1 MENPA
6 YPAGGAAL
14 GVTVPIVVEYFAK
27 GKRLG
32 STTEEPNK
40 GVKYSAIMGL
50 GVGVGSVGVAVYD
63 HYQPEGKKLL
73 SNEARGFAAGLGGG
87 ALATG
92 VSVLVLDELRKR
104 KLYEFKK
111 SGKVPKDYKLP
122 PGGEGLETE
131 SASQMETSPMLI
143 ET

>member
-6 YPAGGAAL
+6 YPAGGAAI
-14 GVTVPIVVEYFAK
+14 GVTVPIVVEYFVK

-32 STTEEPNK
+32 ATKEDPNR
-40 GVKYSAIMGL
+40 GVKYSAIMGIGL
-50 GVGVGSVGVAVYD
+50 GGGSVGVAIYD

-73 SNEARGFAAGLGGG
+73 NDEARGFAAGMGGG

-111 SGKVPKDYKLP
+111 QGKLPKDYKLP
-122 PGGEGLETE
+122 GGEGLEEQT
-131 SASQMETSPMLI
+131 ASQMETAPLLI

>member
-6 YPAGGAAL
+6 YPAVGAAI

-32 STTEEPNK
+32 STKEEPNK

-50 GVGVGSVGVAVYD
+50 AMGGGSVGVAVYD
-63 HYQPEGKKLL
+63 HYQPEAKKLM
-73 SNEARGFAAGLGGG
+73 SNEARGFAAGMGGG

-92 VSVLVLDELRKR
+92 VSILVLDELRKR
-104 KLYEFKK
+104 KLYEFRK
-111 SGKVPKDYKLP
+111 GKVPKDYKLP
-122 PGGEGLETE
+122 PGGEGLEVE
-131 SASQMETSPMLI
+131 SASQMETAPLLV